1 MSPTDDRRGFVI
13 IGAGGH
19 AREVLEAIEAATRA
33 GAPFETL
40 GYVVDPQFA
49 QAGTAI
55 NGKPI
60 LGGLDWF
67 KTQPPDTEA
76 VCAVGAPDVRRRLTI
91 RAAVEGARF
100 GTVVHPS
107 ALITSRAV
115 LGSGVV
121 ILAGC
126 VLTVQVKV
134 GNHVHVN
141 LACTIAHDSVI
152 HDYAT
157 LGPGVRLSG
166 GVTVGEGAYV
176 GTGATVLEKICI
188 GAWSV
193 VGAGAVI
200 TRDVPPNST
209 VVGVPG
215 RVIKTRGDGWQFHS
229 EAGERER

>member
-1 MSPTDDRRGFVI
+1 MSPADDRRGVVI

-19 AREVLEAIEAATRA
+19 AREVLEALEAAARA
-33 GAPFETL
+33 GAPCDSL
-40 GYVVDPQFA
+40 GYVVEPRFA

-55 NGKPI
+55 NGRPI

-67 KTQPPDTEA
+67 RTQPPGTEA
-76 VCAVGAPDVRRRLTI
+76 VCAVGAPEVRRRLTI
-91 RAAVEGARF
+91 RAAAEGARF
-100 GTVVHPS
+100 GTIVHPS
-107 ALITSRAV
+107 ALLTSRVV

-126 VLTVQVKV
+126 ILTVQVQV

-141 LACTIAHDSVI
+141 LACTIAHDTVI

-166 GVTVGEGAYV
+166 GVTVGEGAFV
-176 GTGATVLEKICI
+176 GTGATVIEKVCI

-215 RVIKTRGDGWQFHS
+215 RVVKTRGDGWQFHS
-229 EAGERER
+229 GAGERER